1 MRIEAYGHLTGSAR
15 VRAKAKST
23 GSSFSLDSSEDAGS
37 ASEVG
42 GPIAQQNVSL
52 GTLLSLQ
59 SSDVET
65 IERRATTKGHSL
77 LNELSQLQ
85 TALLGGSDVP
95 EQLMALKQRLPELQL
110 TGDVSL
116 DLILREIDLRMRVE
130 LAKRGL

>member
-1 MRIEAYGHLTGSAR
+1 MRIEAYGHLSGSAR
-15 VRAKAKST
+15 VRAKAKSS
-23 GSSFSLDSSEDAGS
+23 GSSFSVDSPEDTGS
-37 ASEVG
+37 ASEIG
-42 GPIAQQNVSL
+42 GSVAQQNVSL

-59 SSDVET
+59 SSENET
-65 IERRATTKGHSL
+65 VERRATAKGHSL